1 MLGYLFGF
9 NARIGRL
16 HYFLSSV
23 ALAIAMT
30 IVIFAIAASAFR
42 GMPKG
47 MPLSYDQ
54 WGWPFLVIAAIF
66 VLITLSLQSM
76 RFRDIGWDPVCVL
89 PGWIALAVVDHVVA
103 TKFPAWSLGPEH
115 QGTIVGALVNLGL
128 FLALAFWPS
137 GEYEAPTPTF
147 GEPRR
152 KPDAP
157 TRGRGAASLTADR
170 IARVAKGEFGGRTI

>member
-1 MLGYLFGF
+1 MLGFLFGF

-30 IVIFAIAASAFR
+30 IVIFAIAATAFR

-54 WGWPFLVIAAIF
+54 LGWPLLAVAAIF
-66 VLITLSLQSM
+66 ILMTLTLQSM
-76 RFRDIGWDPVCVL
+76 RFRDIGWDPVCVI
-89 PGWIALAVVDHVVA
+89 PGWIALAVIDHVVA
-103 TKFPAWSLGPEH
+103 TRFPAWSVGHEH
-115 QGTIVGALVNLGL
+115 NGTIVGALLNLGL

-137 GEYEAPTPTF
+137 GSGEASTPDF
-147 GEPRR
+147 GTPRTPDAAPRR
-152 KPDAP
+152 QD
-157 TRGRGAASLTADR
+157 AASLTASR
-170 IARVAKGEFGGRTI
+170 IARVAGGEFGRRAG